1 MKNYKQKVLTPD
13 PLTPKFN
20 APLVTKYMVS
30 KLITFSPD
38 DNITD
43 VVDSLLEN
51 RITGAPVLNNQNQ
64 VVGLIDDKDCLKVL
78 VESAYHN
85 MPITKNKVAH
95 YMGTDMR
102 SISDK
107 DTIVDAA
114 NIFLS
119 SYYKRLQVKDDN
131 GKLVGQIS
139 RRDILRAIKDMNTH
153 F

>member
-1 MKNYKQKVLTPD
+1 
-13 PLTPKFN
+13 
-20 APLVTKYMVS
+20 
-30 KLITFSPD
+30 
-38 DNITD
+38 
-43 VVDSLLEN
+43 
-51 RITGAPVLNNQNQ
+51 
-64 VVGLIDDKDCLKVL
+64 
-78 VESAYHN
+78 